1 MVFLLAT
8 LYFIYVQIVGLSY
21 NHILKHILLVNVEM
35 SLWM

>member
-8 LYFIYVQIVGLSY
+8 IYFIYVQIVGLSY
-21 NHILKHILLVNVEM
+21 NQYQKHILLVNVEM